1 MVRNSI
7 STLRPPPRLT
17 VSEWADLERRL
28 SSEASAAPGR
38 WYTERTEYLR
48 GIMDAASDPNVTEIV
63 VMAGA
68 QLGKTEVILNVIGY
82 HVAHDPAPI
91 LVVQPTG
98 HKGMAET
105 FSKDRLAPMLRD
117 TPCLKGK
124 VKDPRSRDSGNTTL
138 QKNFPGGRISMIGAN
153 SPAQLASRPIR
164 IVLLDEVDRYPA
176 SSGSEGDPIE
186 LARKRSATFW
196 NRKVVMVSTP
206 TNKGASIIEER
217 YQQSDQRRF
226 FAVCPHCDEAQTL
239 EWRNV
244 KWQKDRPE
252 TAGYMCE
259 GCGVLWSDAD
269 RNRAVKA
276 GYWDATQA
284 FKGIAGF
291 QISAIYSPWVSLE
304 EAVRDFLKAKKLP
317 EMLKVWT
324 NTYLGETFEID
335 GDGVDDQDIPGKN
348 SFDGTSVPED
358 VVIITAGIDVQDDR
372 IEMEVVG
379 HGRDQET
386 WSLDYKT
393 LYGDPSSPQVWGLL
407 DAALAETWDHP
418 SGIELPIRCA
428 CIDSGGHHTGA
439 VYNFVKPREGRRVFA
454 IKGMGGEG
462 KPIVGKPSK
471 NNRQSVRLFPVGVD
485 GVKEMIYSRL
495 KIRSPGP
502 GFCHFPEGRPDEF
515 FAQLSAE
522 KMVTR
527 YRKGYKRRE
536 WVQTRP
542 RNEALDCRV
551 YAIAAL
557 AILNLNVNSLAN
569 RFAAKAAQSDDEEPE
584 TIEPQVTPQARP
596 SQRPV
601 RRQGG
606 GGFVN
611 AWR

>member
-1 MVRNSI
+1 
-7 STLRPPPRLT
+7 
-17 VSEWADLERRL
+17 
-28 SSEASAAPGR
+28 
-38 WYTERTEYLR
+38 
-48 GIMDAASDPNVTEIV
+48 MDAASDPNVTEIV
-63 VMAGA
+63 VQAGA
-68 QLGKTEVILNVIGY
+68 QLGKTEVILNIIGF
-82 HVAHDPAPI
+82 HIAHDPAPM

-164 IVLLDEVDRYPA
+164 IVLLDEVDRYPS

-196 NRKVVMVSTP
+196 NRKIVMVSTP

-217 YQQSDQRRF
+217 YLQSDQRRF
-226 FAVCPHCDEAQTL
+226 FAVCPHCEHAQTL
-239 EWRNV
+239 EWKNV
-244 KWQKDRPE
+244 KWTKDRPE
-252 TAGYMCE
+252 TARYMCD
-259 GCGVLWSDAD
+259 GCGVLWSDGE

-276 GYWDATQA
+276 GFWDATQA
-284 FKGIAGF
+284 FNGVAGF
-291 QISAIYSPWVSLE
+291 QISAIYSPWVPLE

-324 NTYLGETFEID
+324 NTYLGETFEIE
-335 GDGVDDQDIPGKN
+335 GDGVDDQDIPGKD
-348 SFDGTSVPED
+348 SFDAAMLPEE
-358 VVIITAGIDVQDDR
+358 VVLITAGIDVQDDR
-372 IEMEVVG
+372 LEMEVVG

-386 WSLDYKT
+386 WSLDYKI

-407 DAALAETWDHP
+407 EAALGETWDHP
-418 SGIELPIRCA
+418 SGLELPIRCA

-454 IKGMGGEG
+454 IKGVGGEG

-485 GVKEMIYSRL
+485 GIKEMVYSRL
-495 KIRSPGP
+495 KIRTPGP
-502 GFCHFPEGRPDEF
+502 GFCHFPEGRSDEF
-515 FAQLSAE
+515 FAQLTAE

-527 YRKGYKRRE
+527 FRKGYKRRE

-551 YAIAAL
+551 YAIAA
-557 AILNLNVNSLAN
+557 AGILNLNVNSLAN
-569 RFAAKAAQSDDEEPE
+569 RFAAKAAQSEDDEPE
-584 TIEPQVTPQARP
+584 KIEQEVAPQRRP
-596 SQRPV
+596 SQKQMRRP
-601 RRQGG
+601 GG
-606 GGFVN
+606 SGFVN
-611 AWR
+611 SWR

>member
-1 MVRNSI
+1 
-7 STLRPPPRLT
+7 
-17 VSEWADLERRL
+17 
-28 SSEASAAPGR
+28 
-38 WYTERTEYLR
+38 
-48 GIMDAASDPNVTEIV
+48 MDAASDPNITEIV
-63 VMAGA
+63 VQAGA
-68 QLGKTEVILNVIGY
+68 QLGKTEVILNIIGF
-82 HVAHDPAPI
+82 HIAHDPAPM

-164 IVLLDEVDRYPA
+164 IVLLDEVDRYPS

-196 NRKVVMVSTP
+196 NRKIVMVSTP

-217 YQQSDQRRF
+217 YLQSDQRRF
-226 FAVCPHCDEAQTL
+226 FAVCPHCDHAQTL
-239 EWRNV
+239 EWKNV
-244 KWQKDRPE
+244 KWTKDRPE
-252 TAGYMCE
+252 TARYMCD
-259 GCGVLWSDAD
+259 GCGVLWSDGE

-276 GYWDATQA
+276 GFWDATQA
-284 FKGIAGF
+284 FNGVAGF
-291 QISAIYSPWVSLE
+291 QISAIYSPWVPLE

-324 NTYLGETFEID
+324 NTYLGETFEVE
-335 GDGVDDQDIPGKN
+335 GDGVDDQDIPGKD
-348 SFDGTSVPED
+348 SFDPAILPEE
-358 VVIITAGIDVQDDR
+358 VVLITAGIDVQDDR
-372 IEMEVVG
+372 LEMEVVG

-386 WSLDYKT
+386 WSLDYKI

-407 DAALAETWDHP
+407 EAALGETWDHP
-418 SGIELPIRCA
+418 SGLELPIRCA

-454 IKGMGGEG
+454 IKGVGGEG

-485 GVKEMIYSRL
+485 GIKEMVYSRL
-495 KIRSPGP
+495 KIRTPGP
-502 GFCHFPEGRPDEF
+502 GFCHFPEGRSDEF
-515 FAQLSAE
+515 FAQLTAE

-527 YRKGYKRRE
+527 FRKGYKRRE

-551 YAIAAL
+551 YAIAA
-557 AILNLNVNSLAN
+557 AGILNLNVNSLAN
-569 RFAAKAAQSDDEEPE
+569 RFAAKAAQSEDDEPE
-584 TIEPQVTPQARP
+584 KIEQEVAPQRRP
-596 SQRPV
+596 SQKQMRRP
-601 RRQGG
+601 GG
-606 GGFVN
+606 SGFVN
-611 AWR
+611 SWR

>member
-1 MVRNSI
+1 
-7 STLRPPPRLT
+7 
-17 VSEWADLERRL
+17 
-28 SSEASAAPGR
+28 
-38 WYTERTEYLR
+38 
-48 GIMDAASDPNVTEIV
+48 MDAASDPSVNEIV

-68 QLGKTEVILNVIGY
+68 QLGKTEVILNIIGY

-98 HKGMAET
+98 QKGMAET

-117 TPCLKGK
+117 TPTLKGK

-164 IVLLDEVDRYPA
+164 IVLLDEVDRYPS

-244 KWQKDRPE
+244 QWQKDRPE
-252 TAGYMCE
+252 TAGYMCD

-284 FKGIAGF
+284 FKGVAGF

-304 EAVRDFLKAKKLP
+304 EGVRDFLKAKKLP

-324 NTYLGETFEID
+324 NTYMGETFEVD

-348 SFDGTSVPED
+348 SFDATSVPEE

-372 IEMEVVG
+372 LEIEVVG

-407 DAALAETWDHP
+407 DAVLAETWDHP
-418 SGIELPIRCA
+418 SGMELPIRCA

-606 GGFVN
+606 SGFVN

>member
-1 MVRNSI
+1 
-7 STLRPPPRLT
+7 
-17 VSEWADLERRL
+17 
-28 SSEASAAPGR
+28 
-38 WYTERTEYLR
+38 
-48 GIMDAASDPNVTEIV
+48 MDASSDPNVTEIV

-68 QLGKTEVILNVIGY
+68 QLGKTEVILNIIGY
-82 HVAHDPAPI
+82 HIAHDPAPI
-91 LVVQPTG
+91 LCVQPTG

-217 YQQSDQRRF
+217 YLQSDQRRF
-226 FAVCPHCDEAQTL
+226 ITICPHCEHEQTL

-259 GCGVLWSDAD
+259 GCGVLWSDAEK
-269 RNRAVKA
+269 NRAVKA
-276 GYWDATQA
+276 GFWEATQG
-284 FKGIAGF
+284 FNGVAGF
-291 QISAIYSPWVSLE
+291 QISAIYSPWVTLE
-304 EAVRDFLKAKKLP
+304 EGVRDFLKAKKLP

-348 SFDGTSVPED
+348 GFDPAIVPED

-372 IEMEVVG
+372 LEMEIVG

-386 WSLDYKT
+386 WSLDYKI
-393 LYGDPSSPQVWGLL
+393 LYGDPSSPGVWGLL
-407 DAALAETWDHP
+407 DAALSETWDHP
-418 SGIELPIRCA
+418 SGLELPIRCA

-454 IKGMGGEG
+454 IKGVGGEG

-485 GVKEMIYSRL
+485 GIKEMVYSRL
-495 KIRSPGP
+495 KIRTPGP
-502 GFCHFPEGRPDEF
+502 GFCHFPEGRSDEF
-515 FAQLSAE
+515 FAQLTAE

-527 YRKGYKRRE
+527 FRKGYKRRE

-557 AILNLNVNSLAN
+557 GILNLNVNSLAN
-569 RFAAKAAQSDDEEPE
+569 RFAAKAAQSEDDEPEKIEPE
-584 TIEPQVTPQARP
+584 VTPQARP

-611 AWR
+611 SWR

>member
-1 MVRNSI
+1 
-7 STLRPPPRLT
+7 
-17 VSEWADLERRL
+17 
-28 SSEASAAPGR
+28 
-38 WYTERTEYLR
+38 
-48 GIMDAASDPNVTEIV
+48 MDAASDPNVTEIV
-63 VMAGA
+63 VQAGA
-68 QLGKTEVILNVIGY
+68 QLGKTEVLLNIIGF
-82 HVAHDPAPI
+82 HIAHDPAPI

-164 IVLLDEVDRYPA
+164 IVLLDEVDRYPS

-217 YQQSDQRRF
+217 YLASDQRRF
-226 FAVCPHCDEAQTL
+226 KAICPHCDHDQFL

-259 GCGVLWSDAD
+259 ECGVLWSDAEK
-269 RNRAVKA
+269 NKAVKL
-276 GYWDATQA
+276 GYWEPTQA
-284 FKGIAGF
+284 FKGVAGF
-291 QISAIYSPWVSLE
+291 QISAIYSPWVTLE

-324 NTYLGETFEID
+324 NTYLGETFEIE
-335 GDGVDDQDIPGKN
+335 GDGIDDGDIPGKD
-348 SFDGTSVPED
+348 SFDPAILPED
-358 VVIITAGIDVQDDR
+358 VVLITAGIDVQDDR
-372 IEMEVVG
+372 LEMEVVG

-386 WSLDYKT
+386 WSLDRKI

-407 DAALAETWDHP
+407 DAALSETWDHP
-418 SGIELPIRCA
+418 LGVEMPIRCA

-439 VYNFVKPREGRRVFA
+439 VYNFVKPREGRRIFA
-454 IKGMGGEG
+454 IKGVGGEG

-485 GVKEMIYSRL
+485 GIKEMVYSRL

-502 GFCHFPEGRPDEF
+502 GYCHFPEGRSDEF
-515 FAQLSAE
+515 FAQLTAE

-557 AILNLNVNSLAN
+557 GILNLNVNSLAN
-569 RFAAKAAQSDDEEPE
+569 RFAAKAAQGEEDEPKKIEPE
-584 TIEPQVTPQARP
+584 VETKKARP
-596 SQRPV
+596 SQKPARKP
-601 RRQGG
+601 GG

-611 AWR
+611 SWR

>member
-1 MVRNSI
+1 
-7 STLRPPPRLT
+7 
-17 VSEWADLERRL
+17 
-28 SSEASAAPGR
+28 
-38 WYTERTEYLR
+38 
-48 GIMDAASDPNVTEIV
+48 MDAASDPNVTEIV

-68 QLGKTEVILNVIGY
+68 QLGKTEVILNIIGY
-82 HVAHDPAPI
+82 HIAHDPAPI
-91 LVVQPTG
+91 LCVQPTG

-217 YQQSDQRRF
+217 YHQSDQRRF
-226 FAVCPHCDEAQTL
+226 FAVCPHCAHEQTL
-239 EWRNV
+239 EWKNV
-244 KWQKDRPE
+244 KWTKDRPE
-252 TAGYMCE
+252 TAGYMCD
-259 GCGVLWSDAD
+259 GCGVLWSDGE

-276 GYWDATQA
+276 GFWEATQA
-284 FKGIAGF
+284 FNGVAGF
-291 QISAIYSPWVSLE
+291 QISAIYSPWVPLE

-324 NTYLGETFEID
+324 NTYLGETFEIE
-335 GDGVDDQDIPGKN
+335 GDGVDDQDIPGKD
-348 SFDGTSVPED
+348 SFDPAMLPEE
-358 VVIITAGIDVQDDR
+358 VVLITAGIDVQDDR
-372 IEMEVVG
+372 LEMEVVG

-386 WSLDYKT
+386 WSLDYKI

-407 DAALAETWDHP
+407 DAALGETWDHP
-418 SGIELPIRCA
+418 SGLELPIRCA

-454 IKGMGGEG
+454 IKGVGGEG

-485 GVKEMIYSRL
+485 GIKEMVYSRL
-495 KIRSPGP
+495 KIRTPGP
-502 GFCHFPEGRPDEF
+502 GFCHFPEGRSDEF
-515 FAQLSAE
+515 FAQLTAE

-527 YRKGYKRRE
+527 FRKGYKRRE

-551 YAIAAL
+551 YAIAA
-557 AILNLNVNSLAN
+557 AGILNLNVNSLAN
-569 RFAAKAAQSDDEEPE
+569 RFAAKAAQSEDDEPE
-584 TIEPQVTPQARP
+584 KIEQEVAPQRRP
-596 SQRPV
+596 SQKPMRRP
-601 RRQGG
+601 GG
-606 GGFVN
+606 SGFVN
-611 AWR
+611 SWR

>member
-1 MVRNSI
+1 
-7 STLRPPPRLT
+7 
-17 VSEWADLERRL
+17 
-28 SSEASAAPGR
+28 
-38 WYTERTEYLR
+38 
-48 GIMDAASDPNVTEIV
+48 MDAASDPNVTEIV

-244 KWQKDRPE
+244 QWQKDRPE

-386 WSLDYKT
+386 WSLEYKT

-485 GVKEMIYSRL
+485 GVKEMIYTRL

>member
-1 MVRNSI
+1 
-7 STLRPPPRLT
+7 
-17 VSEWADLERRL
+17 
-28 SSEASAAPGR
+28 
-38 WYTERTEYLR
+38 
-48 GIMDAASDPNVTEIV
+48 MDAASDPNITEIV
-63 VMAGA
+63 VQAGA
-68 QLGKTEVILNVIGY
+68 QLGKTEVILNIIGF
-82 HVAHDPAPI
+82 HIAHDPAPM

-164 IVLLDEVDRYPA
+164 IVLLDEVDRYPS

-196 NRKVVMVSTP
+196 NRKIVMVSTP

-217 YQQSDQRRF
+217 YLQSDQRRF
-226 FAVCPHCDEAQTL
+226 FAVCPHCDHAQTL
-239 EWRNV
+239 EWKNV
-244 KWQKDRPE
+244 KWTKDRPE
-252 TAGYMCE
+252 TARYMCD
-259 GCGVLWSDAD
+259 GCGVLWSDGE

-276 GYWDATQA
+276 GFWDATQA
-284 FKGIAGF
+284 FNGVAGF
-291 QISAIYSPWVSLE
+291 QISAIYSPWVPLE

-335 GDGVDDQDIPGKN
+335 GDGVDDQDIPGKD
-348 SFDGTSVPED
+348 SFDAAMLPEE
-358 VVIITAGIDVQDDR
+358 VVLITAGIDVQDDR
-372 IEMEVVG
+372 LEMEVVG

-386 WSLDYKT
+386 WSLDYKI

-407 DAALAETWDHP
+407 EAALGETWDHP
-418 SGIELPIRCA
+418 SGLELPIRCA

-454 IKGMGGEG
+454 IKGVGGEG

-485 GVKEMIYSRL
+485 GIKEMVYSRL
-495 KIRSPGP
+495 KIRTPGP
-502 GFCHFPEGRPDEF
+502 GFCHFPEGRSDEF
-515 FAQLSAE
+515 FAQLTAE

-527 YRKGYKRRE
+527 FRKGYKRRE

-551 YAIAAL
+551 YAIAA
-557 AILNLNVNSLAN
+557 AGILNLNVNSLAN
-569 RFAAKAAQSDDEEPE
+569 RFAAKAAQSEDDEPE
-584 TIEPQVTPQARP
+584 KIEQEVAPQRRP
-596 SQRPV
+596 SQKQMRRP
-601 RRQGG
+601 GG
-606 GGFVN
+606 SGFVN
-611 AWR
+611 SWR

>member
-1 MVRNSI
+1 MRNSI

-244 KWQKDRPE
+244 QWQKDRPE

-386 WSLDYKT
+386 WSLEYKT

>member
-1 MVRNSI
+1 
-7 STLRPPPRLT
+7 
-17 VSEWADLERRL
+17 
-28 SSEASAAPGR
+28 
-38 WYTERTEYLR
+38 
-48 GIMDAASDPNVTEIV
+48 MDASSDPNVTEIV

-68 QLGKTEVILNVIGY
+68 QLGKTEVILNIIGY
-82 HVAHDPAPI
+82 HIAHDPAPI
-91 LVVQPTG
+91 LCVQPTG

-217 YQQSDQRRF
+217 YLQSDQRRF
-226 FAVCPHCDEAQTL
+226 ITICPHCEHEQTL

-259 GCGVLWSDAD
+259 GCGVLWSDAEK
-269 RNRAVKA
+269 NRAVKA
-276 GYWDATQA
+276 GFWEATQG
-284 FKGIAGF
+284 FNGVAGF
-291 QISAIYSPWVSLE
+291 QISAIYSPWVTLE
-304 EAVRDFLKAKKLP
+304 EGVRDFLKAKKLP

-348 SFDGTSVPED
+348 DFDPAIVPEE

-372 IEMEVVG
+372 LEMEIVG

-386 WSLDYKT
+386 WSLDYKV
-393 LYGDPSSPQVWGLL
+393 LYGDPSSPNVWGLL
-407 DAALAETWDHP
+407 DAALSETWDHP
-418 SGIELPIRCA
+418 SGLELPIRCA

-454 IKGMGGEG
+454 IKGVGGEG

-485 GVKEMIYSRL
+485 GIKEMVYSRL
-495 KIRSPGP
+495 KIRTPGP
-502 GFCHFPEGRPDEF
+502 GFCHFPEGRSDEF
-515 FAQLSAE
+515 FAQLTAE

-527 YRKGYKRRE
+527 FRKGYKRRE

-557 AILNLNVNSLAN
+557 GILNLNVNSLAN
-569 RFAAKAAQSDDEEPE
+569 RFAAKAAQSEDDEPEKIEPE
-584 TIEPQVTPQARP
+584 VTPQARP

-611 AWR
+611 SWR

>member
-1 MVRNSI
+1 
-7 STLRPPPRLT
+7 
-17 VSEWADLERRL
+17 
-28 SSEASAAPGR
+28 
-38 WYTERTEYLR
+38 
-48 GIMDAASDPNVTEIV
+48 MDAASDPNVTEIV

-244 KWQKDRPE
+244 QWQKDRPE

>member
-1 MVRNSI
+1 VRNSI

-244 KWQKDRPE
+244 QWQKDRPE

>member
-244 KWQKDRPE
+244 QWQKDRPE

>member
-1 MVRNSI
+1 
-7 STLRPPPRLT
+7 
-17 VSEWADLERRL
+17 
-28 SSEASAAPGR
+28 
-38 WYTERTEYLR
+38 
-48 GIMDAASDPNVTEIV
+48 MDAASDPNVTEIV

-68 QLGKTEVILNVIGY
+68 QLGKTEVILNIIGY

-244 KWQKDRPE
+244 QWQKDRPE

-386 WSLDYKT
+386 WSLEYKT